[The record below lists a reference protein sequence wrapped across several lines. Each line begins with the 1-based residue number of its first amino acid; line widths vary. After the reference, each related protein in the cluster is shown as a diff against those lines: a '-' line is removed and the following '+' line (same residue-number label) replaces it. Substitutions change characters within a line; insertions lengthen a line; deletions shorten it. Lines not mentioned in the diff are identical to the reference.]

1 MRSSAKEKAGVAY
14 QAGNNKVGALFMGNR
29 TREFEHK
36 IMEICRTIQDKLKE
50 LMSLDISI
58 GVGSWA
64 RTQQELRA
72 SHELAEKA
80 IEYRYLL
87 GGSLL
92 IDMEDSRRKKI
103 FPLKLNVEKLAA
115 ALKAVKRKTQSISGT
130 DLF

>member
-1 MRSSAKEKAGVAY
+1 
-14 QAGNNKVGALFMGNR
+14 MGNR

-92 IDMEDSRRKKI
+92 IDMEEQHPVQEIAIEDDLAE
-103 FPLKLNVEKLAA
+103 LKEAM
-115 ALKAVKRKTQSISGT
+115 KTGQKEQVYQSPHK
-130 DLF
+130 D

>member
-1 MRSSAKEKAGVAY
+1 
-14 QAGNNKVGALFMGNR
+14 MGNR
-29 TREFEHK
+29 TREFEQK

-64 RTQQELRA
+64 RTQQELRV

-92 IDMEDSRRKKI
+92 IDMEEQPAEKNLSIKDYVELK
-103 FPLKLNVEKLAA
+103 PLA
-115 ALKAVKRKTQSISGT
+115 ALKAGKKPRAYSGT